1 MDPKNL
7 SQQERETPAG
17 DRRRFYAATWEGQY
31 IWGATAGIL
40 RSAVRP
46 ALRRGQWPE
55 MTETLPTQPW
65 MTHPATRAVIAALEG
80 AGGEG
85 CARFVG
91 GCVRNTLLRKPVG
104 DIDIATSLTPDA
116 VSDALKNAGLKA
128 VPTGIEHG
136 TVTAVAQGK
145 PFEITTLRR
154 DVETDGRRAVVAFTT
169 DWAED
174 AQRRDFRLNALY
186 ADPAGALYDPTGGGL
201 ADAHAGRIV
210 FVGDAE
216 TRIREDGLRILR
228 FFRFNAWYGRGE
240 AGCGGACCLR
250 GAQGDLIGILSAERV
265 SAELLKL
272 LAAEDPRGVVR
283 LMAQTGVLAVV
294 LPEAQGLDRF
304 ERLVTIETEMLFTED
319 ALLRLAALMPDDPA
333 KAAALA
339 ERLRLSNAQRDR
351 LIAALTPEPPLVSW
365 MSPKETR
372 RLVYRL
378 GAQALC
384 DRVTLSWAASDRPAA
399 TTQWRAL
406 LPTAQSWTPP
416 RFPLSGEE
424 VMAAGVAKGPLVG
437 EVMRE
442 VEAWWVENDFITDKL
457 ALIERLKA
465 VAQGMAY

>member
-1 MDPKNL
+1 M
-7 SQQERETPAG
+7 AG
-17 DRRRFYAATWEGQY
+17 TVTE
-31 IWGATAGIL
+31 IL
-40 RSAVRP
+40 P
-46 ALRRGQWPE
+46 F
-55 MTETLPTQPW
+55 QPW
-65 MTHPATRAVIAALEG
+65 MTQSATRAVIAALEA

-91 GCVRNTLLRKPVG
+91 GCVRNALLRRPVS
-104 DIDIATSLTPDA
+104 DIDIATPLTPDA
-116 VSDALKNAGLKA
+116 VTKALTVAGLKA
-128 VPTGIEHG
+128 IPTGIDHG
-136 TVTAVAQGK
+136 TITAVAQGK

-154 DVETDGRRAVVAFTT
+154 DVETDGRRAVVAFTS

-186 ADPAGALYDPTGGGL
+186 ADPAGQLHDPTGGGL
-201 ADAHAGRIV
+201 ADVHAGRIV

-240 AGCGGACCLR
+240 PDAAGLAACAALR
-250 GAQGDLIGILSAERV
+250 DRSANLSAERV

-294 LPEAQGLDRF
+294 LPEATGLERF
-304 ERLVTIETEMLFTED
+304 EKLVGIETEMLFTED
-319 ALLRLAALMPDDPA
+319 ALLRLAALLPDDPA
-333 KAAALA
+333 VAATLA

-351 LIAALTPEPPLVSW
+351 LVAALNPNPQLISW

-378 GAQALC
+378 GVQPFC
-384 DRVTLSWAASDRPAA
+384 DRVTLGWAASDRPAA

-416 RFPLSGEE
+416 RFPLTGEE
-424 VMAAGVAKGPLVG
+424 VMAAGVAGGPLVG
-437 EVMRE
+437 AVMRE
-442 VEAWWVENDFITDKL
+442 VEAWWVENDFPSDKL